1 MIAARSGLGLAVLVA
16 AVACLGAMPAE
27 RQRGLSWVAGPT
39 EVSAAHFAPLAAL
52 GVNWIVQ
59 TPFGWQEAVDSPEV
73 RLVTDGRI
81 WWGERDVGIE
91 ETTRLARER
100 GIRTLLKPHVWLR
113 RRADGIWRGQI
124 AMESEEDWRR
134 WFASYERFILHY
146 AELAERLGIEAL
158 AVGTELHATAVER
171 PEDWR
176 RLIARIRAV
185 YSGRLTYSANWHREF
200 QEVPFWQ
207 DLDWIGIQAYFPLA
221 GGERPTV
228 EELVAGWQP
237 HLAEIQELQRRVGK
251 PVVFTEVGYRSTPD
265 AAAEPWR
272 WPQRGHR
279 GGPVEAVD
287 LETQRRCYEAFFQA
301 VWPRP
306 WLAGA
311 YFWKWYPSTPAG
323 RGIDPDFTPQGKPAL
338 EVLRR
343 GFRDEAPAPGL

>member
-1 MIAARSGLGLAVLVA
+1 MIAPRGQLGLAVLLA
-16 AVACLGAMPAE
+16 AVVSLGAMPAE

-39 EVSAAHFAPLAAL
+39 EVSAADFEPLAAL
-52 GVNWIVQ
+52 RVNWIVQ

-113 RRADGIWRGQI
+113 RRADGAWRGQI
-124 AMESEEDWRR
+124 AMRSEEDWRR

-146 AELAERLGIEAL
+146 AALAERLGIEAL
-158 AVGTELHATAVER
+158 AVGTELHTTAVER

-176 RLIARIRAV
+176 RLIARVRAV
-185 YSGRLTYSANWHREF
+185 YSGPLTYSANWHREF

-221 GGERPTV
+221 AGERPTV

-237 HLAEIQELQRRVGK
+237 HLAEIDELRRRVGK

-287 LETQRRCYEAFFQA
+287 LETQRRCYEAFFRA
-301 VWPRP
+301 VWPQS

-311 YFWKWYPSTPAG
+311 HFWKWYPSTPTG